1 MKMILKSNLLGFILI
16 ININCNDLSE
26 ILKSQ
31 KNKINIYED
40 SKKTEKMGYG
50 DWYFET
56 DGELLMIKN
65 FIKENDIVIDAGAHF
80 GDWSDLVLKHTKNKC
95 KLYAFEPVP
104 NFFIKLQNKVN
115 SNGKC
120 YNLAIG
126 KNDAEVT
133 MNYFYKE
140 SEGCSSLYDRKA
152 LNNIPVQKINI
163 KVTCLDNFCLNNQI
177 EHINFLKIDVEGAEW
192 DVLQGADK
200 LISNKKIDF
209 IQFEYG
215 GTFPDANITL
225 KQIYDY
231 LAIKGYEIF
240 RIAPDGLIH
249 ISKWRNE
256 LENNHLSN
264 WLAIIKS

>member
-1 MKMILKSNLLGFILI
+1 MLKISLLAIHLLI
-16 ININCNDLSE
+16 FTNSVICNF
-26 ILKSQ
+26 KSLIQNQ
-31 KNKINIYED
+31 KIKIYSD
-40 SKKTEKMGYG
+40 SKATEKLGYG

-56 DGELLMIKN
+56 DGELFIIKN
-65 FIKENDIVIDAGAHF
+65 LIKKDDIVMDAGAHF
-80 GDWSDLVLKHTKNKC
+80 GDWSDLVLKHTNNRC

-104 NFFIKLQNKVN
+104 KFFTKLENKVN

-120 YNLAIG
+120 YNLALG
-126 KNDAEVT
+126 KNDTETT

-140 SEGCSSLYDRKA
+140 SEGCSSIYDRVA

-163 KVTCLDNFCLNNQI
+163 KVTCLDNFCSNNQI

-192 DVLQGADK
+192 DVLQGADN
-200 LISNKKIDF
+200 LITNKKIDF

-231 LAIKGYEIF
+231 LAVKGYEIF

-249 ISKWRNE
+249 IPKWRDE

-264 WLAIIKS
+264 WLGAVKN